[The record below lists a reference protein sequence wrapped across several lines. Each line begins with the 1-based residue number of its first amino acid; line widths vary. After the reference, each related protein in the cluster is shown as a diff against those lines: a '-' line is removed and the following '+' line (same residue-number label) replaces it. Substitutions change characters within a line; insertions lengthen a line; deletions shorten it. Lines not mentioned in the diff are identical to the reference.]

1 MKQIKKDPNKVIFR
15 RQWKKTC
22 LFLVLV
28 SQSLMDYYNINVL
41 LFSERVIAHTNVLI
55 KNTIWL
61 VVKINNMF
69 NKRYILNNMFASII
83 IFIYVSAR

>member
-22 LFLVLV
+22 SFLVLV

-41 LFSERVIAHTNVLI
+41 LFSECVIAHTNVLI